1 MAHAG
6 LRKVSKTVRG
16 KHGAVRRSYWVRSTE
31 AVKSFA
37 HNHRKALIAGA
48 VGATVLAGV
57 AYGNRHALRGA
68 MAGGQKAHSKLLKDG
83 PKSLSERF
91 HAFHEG
97 ASTGYGKA
105 AKKHGTLTS
114 HAHDAFHRSFGTQ
127 KARTATFNKVKSGAH
142 KFLKSDAGKEVA
154 EHVGEVIG
162 GVVGAKLASRGKRV
176 RSSEP
181 WQAGRGFAGAAVGAL
196 AGKHIALGI
205 AGAASRRLK
214 AKR

>member
-6 LRKVSKTVRG
+6 LKKVSKTVRG
-16 KHGAVRRSYWVRSTE
+16 KHGSVRRSYWVRSTE

-105 AKKHGTLTS
+105 AKKHGTLST

-127 KARTATFNKVKSGAH
+127 KARTATFNKVKSHAH
-142 KFLKSDAGKEVA
+142 KFLKSDAGKELT
-154 EHVGEVIG
+154 EHFGEVAG
-162 GVVGAKLASRGKRV
+162 GVLGAKLASGGRPNMASRRGL
-176 RSSEP
+176 
-181 WQAGRGFAGAAVGAL
+181 AGAAVGAI